1 LMPTARYRF
10 RPMTEADLPLVK
22 RWLAEPHVMQW
33 WGDTYQQF
41 ELVSGDLEVEAMEQF
56 IVAENDRPFGYLQCY
71 DPDAWPDNGLGVHP
85 RGTRG
90 IDQFIGEPDMV
101 DRGHGSA
108 FIRAFLERLLAAGA
122 PRVITDPDP
131 GNARAIRAY
140 EKAGFQS
147 DRVVDTPDGP
157 ALLMVRNP

>member
-1 LMPTARYRF
+1 MPAGRYQF

-33 WGDTYQQF
+33 WGDTYEQF
-41 ELVSGDLEVEAMEQF
+41 ELVSGDLVVEAMDQF
-56 IVAENDRPFGYLQCY
+56 IVATNDRPFGYLQCY
-71 DPDAWPDNGLGVHP
+71 DLEAWPDNGLGAHP

-101 DRGHGSA
+101 DHGHGSA
-108 FIRAFLERLLAAGA
+108 FIRAFIDRLLAADA

-131 GNARAIRAY
+131 ANARAIRAY
-140 EKAGFQS
+140 EKAGFVR
-147 DRVVDTPDGP
+147 DRMVDTLDGP
-157 ALLMVRNP
+157 ALLMVCNA